1 MNQPIKIS
9 PAEKFQLFHEQ
20 WSPKIV
26 GDLNDCQVKLVKV
39 QGEFNWHHH
48 QNEDELFVV
57 VKGRLTIQF
66 RDRNLEAGPGEMILV
81 PRMVEHCPKA
91 DEEAWIVLIDP
102 AGTPNTGNVRTDRT
116 VDEPERL

>member
-1 MNQPIKIS
+1 MNSTGIITTK
-9 PAEKFQLFHEQ
+9 
-20 WSPKIV
+20 
-26 GDLNDCQVKLVKV
+26 
-39 QGEFNWHHH
+39 
-48 QNEDELFVV
+48 EDELFIV

-81 PRMVEHCPKA
+81 PRMIEHCPKA

-102 AGTPNTGNVRTDRT
+102 AGTSNTGNVRTDRT